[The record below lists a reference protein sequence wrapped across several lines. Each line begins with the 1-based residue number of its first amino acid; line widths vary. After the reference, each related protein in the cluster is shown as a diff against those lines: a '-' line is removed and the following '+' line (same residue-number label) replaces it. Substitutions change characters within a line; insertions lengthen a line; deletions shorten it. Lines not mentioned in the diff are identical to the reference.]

1 MDHYEP
7 VEGGW
12 AVAVGGAGGGG
23 GKGGGKESPD
33 TLRSRAQSSVVAIL
47 SEGEVQG
54 FEEGV
59 DPLTKVFLD
68 DVPIKNANGDYNFE
82 IKQITT
88 YSEEEASGKLPGS
101 SGAAGKSAPSSFSR
115 TSFTS
120 LQDSQQQK
128 QTQVIDSLVID
139 YRIGSQDQSVM
150 PSFEDVR
157 VEQSIGARVTQAAG
171 TVTRVT
177 TSNDFDRI
185 RLRIG
190 VASLT
195 RTDDEG
201 NTKGTKV
208 EFTIRIRPEGGSVI
222 VNENKI
228 IEGKSRGPVDF
239 EYEYKL
245 TGNGP
250 WVVSVTRLT
259 GDSGSVKVN
268 DDLIWRA
275 IVGIFDESYRYPNT
289 ALMGLKVGAENF
301 TSVPQLSVE
310 LLGLKIK
317 IPSNYNPKTRTY
329 SGIWDGTFK
338 TEFSDNPA
346 WVFYDMLTNPRYGCG
361 QFISESNVDRYSL
374 LPIAQYCDEMV
385 PDGKGGMEPR
395 LAFNAYITERGEA
408 YEVLNALSSAFRGML
423 YFSEGT
429 VVAIQDKPKPIT
441 KVFSPAN
448 VVQKNGED
456 GEMTEPPFVYEGT
469 ARKARKTVA
478 LVSWNDPEDRYKA
491 KIEYV
496 EDRQGLIR
504 YGYHEKEVR
513 GFGIT
518 SQGQAQRLG
527 RWILL
532 SDQLETETVSF
543 KVGSEGVFLLPG
555 EIIGVADPAK
565 GGKRYGGRLIG
576 GGLSDVIIDQDF
588 DFLLAS
594 TYQFSVL
601 NASGVV
607 ETRNVVGA
615 SGTTNSF
622 PIAPPF
628 AVEPV
633 VGAPWVLQENNESV
647 RLFRV
652 TAVNEDEGVLSVFAT
667 LYDEQKFLQTDSATN
682 LGIKN
687 SPTVTTM
694 GASPVTASSIVFGE
708 TV

>member
-1 MDHYEP
+1 MDHYENI
-7 VEGGW
+7 EGGW
-12 AVAVGGAGGGG
+12 TVAVGGAGG
-23 GKGGGKESPD
+23 GGGKESPD

-54 FEEGV
+54 FEDGV
-59 DPLTKVFLD
+59 DPLTKIFLD
-68 DVPIKNANGDYNFE
+68 DVPIKNVNGDYNFE
-82 IKQITT
+82 IKEIVT
-88 YSEEEASGKLPGS
+88 YSEEEASGKLSGS
-101 SGAAGKSAPSSFSR
+101 SGAAGKSSPASFSR
-115 TSFTS
+115 NSS
-120 LQDSQQQK
+120 SSPQGSQQDK

-139 YRIGSQDQSVM
+139 YRVGSQDQSVM

-157 VEQSIGARVTQAAG
+157 VEQSIGARVTQEAG

-190 VASLT
+190 VSSLT
-195 RTDDEG
+195 KSDDKG

-208 EFTIRIRPEGGSVI
+208 QFTIQIRPEGGSTI
-222 VNENKI
+222 FNDTKTI
-228 IEGKSRGPVDF
+228 SGKSRGPVDF

-245 TGNGP
+245 SGNGP

-259 GDSGSVKVN
+259 KDSGSVKVN

-301 TSVPQLSVE
+301 TSVPELSVE

-317 IPSNYNPKTRTY
+317 IPSNYNPKLRTY
-329 SGIWDGTFK
+329 DGIWDGTFK
-338 TEFSDNPA
+338 TEFSNNPA

-361 QFISESNVDRYSL
+361 QFITESNVDRYSL

-395 LAFNAYITERGEA
+395 LTFNAYITERGEA

-423 YFSEGT
+423 YFSEGS

-448 VVQKNGED
+448 VVQQTGED

-478 LVSWNDPEDRYKA
+478 LVSWNDPEDRYKV

-496 EDRQGLIR
+496 EDRDGLIR

-527 RWILL
+527 RWMLL
-532 SDQLETETVSF
+532 SDQLETETISF

-555 EIIGVADPAK
+555 EIIGIADPAK
-565 GGKRYGGRLIG
+565 GGKRYGGRLLG
-576 GGLSDVIIDQDF
+576 AAPSGAVIDQIF
-588 DFLLAS
+588 DFNIAS

-607 ETRNVVGA
+607 ETRNVVGVTGP
-615 SGTTNSF
+615 SSSIS
-622 PIAPPF
+622 IAPGF
-628 AVEPV
+628 SVEPV

-652 TAVNEDEGVLSVFAT
+652 TAVNEDEGLLSVFAT
-667 LYDEQKFLQTDSATN
+667 LYDEEKFSQTDSGTN
-682 LGIKN
+682 LGMKK

-694 GASPVTASSIVFGE
+694 GTPPVAPSSIVFGE